1 MDQAPELV
9 TEVVG
14 GLGRITL
21 NRPRA
26 LNALSFEM
34 CRGFDAALEAWAKD
48 DRVRAVLIRSASER
62 AFSTGADVVR
72 IHRSRH
78 RLEAY
83 SFPYYRLA
91 YTGNARLFHFPK
103 PFVALIDGIVMGGG
117 VGLSVHGSH
126 RVVSENLVLAMP
138 ETGIGLFA
146 DVGTSHVLP
155 RAPGERGMYLAL
167 SGARIGAAD
176 AIHAGLA
183 DTYVPSARFA
193 ALEAKLAAA
202 DLSGDAHAAVS
213 RALETFAENPGRS
226 ALEQH
231 RAAIERCFAAHSVEE
246 MIEALAAESSDWAA
260 ATAALLAQKS
270 PTSLKL
276 TCRLMREGAGL
287 DFDDCMRLEYR
298 LVRRCLAREDYYEGV
313 RAAVIDKDGA
323 PEWRPA
329 TLAEVRERDV
339 AAHFEP
345 LGTGELGFDWEP
357 DLK

>member
-1 MDQAPELV
+1 MDPAPELI

-26 LNALSFEM
+26 LNALSLEM
-34 CRGFDAALEAWAKD
+34 CRGFDAALEAWARD

-62 AFSTGADVVR
+62 AFSTGADVIR
-72 IHRSRH
+72 IHRARH

-83 SFPYYRLA
+83 SYPYYRLA
-91 YTGNARLFHFPK
+91 YGGIARLFHFPK
-103 PFVALIDGIVMGGG
+103 PYVALIDGIVMGGG

-126 RVVSENLVLAMP
+126 RVVSENLVFAMP

-155 RAPGERGMYLAL
+155 RCPGEVGMYLAL

-183 DTYVPSARFA
+183 DTYVPSGRLA
-193 ALEAKLAAA
+193 ALDARLAES
-202 DLSGDAHAAVS
+202 DLSGDAHAAVG
-213 RALETFAENPGRS
+213 RALEAFAEIPGRS
-226 ALEQH
+226 ALEEN
-231 RAAIERCFAAHSVEE
+231 RTAIERCFAPHSVEE
-246 MIEALAAESSDWAA
+246 MLEALAAEGSDWAA
-260 ATAALLAQKS
+260 ATAALLAEKS

-276 TCRLMREGAGL
+276 TCRVMREGARL

-323 PEWRPA
+323 PEWQPA

-345 LGTGELGFDWEP
+345 LGDDELGFDWGP
-357 DLK
+357 DSK